1 MARPRVFV
9 SSTYYDLKYARE
21 RLERFIRSYNM
32 DPVLFEKDDV
42 YFNPSSK
49 IDESCYNEVKTCHL
63 MLLIVGGRYG
73 SAASDSNNQESESA
87 KNKYNNEYVSITQRE
102 YNTAKD
108 NNIPTFIFIEKSVYA
123 DYETYLRNKEN
134 SNIIYA
140 HTDDTNVFSFISNL
154 EKSAIKLFD
163 KIEDIEHYFANQIS
177 GMLFSYLENLKKE
190 STAIEL
196 KNTVEQ
202 IQTVSNSMQ
211 EMLNFIGSKLNK
223 DAEEEYNKLI
233 IKQRQD
239 LIEFFFTIFKQDCSI
254 EYSGNN
260 QINIQ
265 SAQEQISAIILDTIF
280 NFQTI
285 QDIGKEPILKQNELY
300 RKLEVSCSEKISN
313 LDIGINFKL
322 NRKDYRQHLQKVLN
336 YIQKDNRLQ
345 SWFKDVLKRTIEQV
359 LILNNFNLFFRRRTE
374 AKQNPLDQE

>member
-1 MARPRVFV
+1 MAKPRVFV

-32 DPVLFEKDDV
+32 DPILFEKDDI
-42 YFNPSSK
+42 YFNPNNK

-73 SAASDSNNQESESA
+73 SAASDSNNQESENA

-108 NNIPTFIFIEKSVYA
+108 NNIPTFIFVEKSVYA
-123 DYETYLRNKEN
+123 DYETYLRNKHNEN
-134 SNIIYA
+134 IVYA
-140 HTDDTNVFSFISNL
+140 HTDDINVFTFISSL
-154 EKSAIKLFD
+154 EKSAIKFFD

-196 KNTVEQ
+196 KNTMEQ

-211 EMLNFIGSKLNK
+211 EMLNLIGSKLLK
-223 DAEEEYNKLI
+223 DAKEEYDKLI
-233 IKQRQD
+233 IKQRKD

-254 EYSGNN
+254 EYSDNN
-260 QINIQ
+260 PINIQ
-265 SAQEQISAIILDTIF
+265 STQEQICSIILDTIF
-280 NFQTI
+280 NFENLQK
-285 QDIGKEPILKQNELY
+285 IGKEPIIKKNTEY
-300 RKLEVSCSEKISN
+300 RKLEALCSEKIN
-313 LDIGINFKL
+313 GLGLGVNFKL
-322 NRKDYRQHLQKVLN
+322 NRIDYRQHLLQILN
-336 YIQKDNRLQ
+336 YIQEDNNLQ
-345 SWFKDVLKRTIEQV
+345 NWFKEVLRKTIEQ
-359 LILNNFNLFFRRRTE
+359 ILTLN
-374 AKQNPLDQE
+374 